1 MDSFI
6 DSALLL
12 FACRNFILGG
22 RGGGELFEIETRLK
36 LYLQTNML
44 YLFFPFQ
51 ISEKE

>member
-22 RGGGELFEIETRLK
+22 RGGGELFEIETILADK
-36 LYLQTNML
+36 HA
-44 YLFFPFQ
+44 LFIFPFQ